1 MASYT
6 DSIPTFNPYVQT
18 IPVDEMISVGMYK
31 QQKYDEGIQKI
42 QTNIDNIA
50 GLDVVRDV
58 DKAYLQ
64 SKLNQLGNNLTSVAG
79 GDFSNFQLVNS
90 VNGMT
95 NQIAKDPNV
104 LNAIASAKTY
114 RKGLEDM
121 AAANKDG
128 KGSAS
133 HDWLYKTD
141 ANEWLNNQDI
151 NKTFTGGYKQYSNY
165 QKNAQE
171 VIKALVK
178 NETGKDVAFETG
190 PNGEMIVLDAMTR
203 TEIAGITPE
212 RIQSA
217 LMIGLSPNDWQ
228 SMQID
233 GRYNY
238 SNATPEQFVSDVNKS
253 YKTDYDKYK
262 TKRDEIAGAID
273 TANTIEVK
281 QRLQKDLDAY
291 DKELSRI
298 STEYGNVTKTF
309 AQGDVESAKAR
320 LHTTKWMNNFSQT
333 FASQSV
339 KQTFESS
346 PFIQVQQFKETKALD
361 YKKFMLTFE
370 QNERFEQTDNY
381 YKEEERQREERKE
394 KREVAALE
402 AAAQSQYGG
411 VNFSVNQNEL
421 PSVTIDR
428 IKNDMKI
435 DQGMIDKSDAEIT
448 AEFGKTGKAGWL
460 DVQRMRWQASPGSVD
475 IRLADHFNS
484 TEKTRRDILANES
497 MIADINNKAIAKFG
511 KIEDL
516 IPKGSKPIR
525 VTFPSGSYTYSPEDM
540 VNFNNI
546 KNKYIISTGGNTSSG
561 GGGAP
566 GTGSAGVIY
575 DDGRAKRELSNKDY
589 YLYLALKEKKSGS
602 QQTIVDNLNF
612 YNRNVNAP
620 YGKTIKNRND
630 FVAQEVKNRVVAM
643 QGVEYGISLDNEAQ
657 KTSFGNA
664 IQAWANKAD
673 SQKGGLANS
682 PGLDTTKLRA
692 IAGDLQNANIRVVE
706 GTRYAPEMYEITAAG
721 KDGVPQTFRIPADDY
736 NSVFRGKYNAAPQIQ
751 AVRPYITQMIRT
763 GGLTTALDGQK
774 TNLGNA
780 YLGHLDFSNVNYYG
794 VSGNII
800 KSKNTGLYSIR
811 VNLTDPIT
819 KKTIVEDYSYPSKS
833 WIDEG
838 KIYEALNGLT
848 DARIFQMIYGRTAT
862 TKELNAIKQGSQNP

>member
-171 VIKALVK
+171 VIKGLVK

-381 YKEEERQREERKE
+381 YKERAANLAE
-394 KREVAALE
+394 KKDAREVAALE

-484 TEKTRRDILANES
+484 TEKTRRDILATES
-497 MIADINNKAIAKFG
+497 MIADINNKADNLPGG

-516 IPKGSKPIR
+516 IPKGSQGQRI
-525 VTFPSGSYTYSPEDM
+525 TFPSGSYTYTPSDF
-540 VNFNNI
+540 VNMNEKI
-546 KNKYIISTGGNTSSG
+546 KKYQKFVAYSGGTGGYG
-561 GGGAP
+561 GGGAV
-566 GTGSAGVIY
+566 TY
-575 DDGRAKRELSNKDY
+575 DDALAKKELSAKEY
-589 YLYLALKEKKSGS
+589 YLFKSK
-602 QQTIVDNLNF
+602 TNPN
-612 YNRNVNAP
+612 
-620 YGKTIKNRND
+620 GKTQSKLKDIAYDYLVKVNIPYQKVIQAKND
-630 FVAQEVKNRVVAM
+630 FVAKEVKKRVVAM

-721 KDGVPQTFRIPADDY
+721 KDGVSQTFRIPADDY

>member
-18 IPVDEMISVGMYK
+18 IPVDEMIKVGMYK

-104 LNAIASAKTY
+104 LNAISSAKTY

-121 AAANKDG
+121 AAANKEG
-128 KGSAS
+128 KGAAS
-133 HDWLYKTD
+133 HDWLFKTD

-178 NETGKDVAFETG
+178 NETGQDVAIEYDK
-190 PNGEMIVLDAMTR
+190 NGKMIVLDAMTR
-203 TEIAGITPE
+203 TEISGITPE

-217 LMIGLSPNDWQ
+217 LMVGLSPNDWQ

-238 SNATPEQFVSDVNKS
+238 SNASPEQFVNDVNKS
-253 YKTDYDKYK
+253 YETDYNKYK
-262 TKRDEIAGAID
+262 AKRDEIAGAID

-298 STEYGNVTKTF
+298 STEYENVTKTF

-320 LHTTKWMNNFSQT
+320 LHSTKWINNFSQT

-339 KQTFESS
+339 KQTYESS
-346 PFIQVQQFKETKALD
+346 PFQQVKQFNETKALD
-361 YKKFMLTFE
+361 YKKFIMGFE
-370 QNERFEQTDNY
+370 QDERFHRDEMY
-381 YKEEERQREERKE
+381 YKERDDKRAEAKEARE
-394 KREVAALE
+394 AG
-402 AAAQSQYGG
+402 AAAGYGG
-411 VNFSVNQNEL
+411 VHFSVDQDEL
-421 PSVTIDR
+421 PEVTLDR
-428 IKNDMKI
+428 IAGDIKI
-435 DQGMIDKSDAEIT
+435 DETRINNADADIMAEFKKPGDKS
-448 AEFGKTGKAGWL
+448 WL
-460 DVQRMRWQASPGSVD
+460 DVQRMRWQTSPGSVD
-475 IRLADHFNS
+475 VRLADHFNS
-484 TEKTRRDILANES
+484 TERTRREIAANQA
-497 MIADINNKAIAKFG
+497 MIADINNKATSQYGTIDKY
-511 KIEDL
+511 
-516 IPKGSKPIR
+516 IPAGSKP
-525 VTFPSGSYTYSPEDM
+525 VTVNFPSGSYTYTPSEM
-540 VNFNNI
+540 VNFND
-546 KNKYIISTGGNTSSG
+546 KWKRYVKVSASGGTG
-561 GGGAP
+561 GGGA
-566 GTGSAGVIY
+566 SVSY
-575 DDGRAKRELSNKDY
+575 DDAKARQELSAKEY
-589 YLYLALKEKKSGS
+589 FLYQSLKNQSTPTAKTLAA
-602 QQTIVDNLNF
+602 NLRF
-612 YNRNVNAP
+612 YNQKVNIP
-620 YGKTIKNRND
+620 YEKVIQAKND
-630 FVAQEVKNRVVAM
+630 FVAKEVKQRVVAM
-643 QGVEYGISLDNEAQ
+643 QGMEYGISLDNEAQ

-664 IQAWANKAD
+664 VQAWANLAD

-682 PGLDTTKLRA
+682 PGLDVTELRA

-706 GTRYAPEMYEITAAG
+706 GTRYSPAMYEVTVSDKKG
-721 KDGVPQTFRIPADDY
+721 TTQTFRVPPEDY
-736 NSVFRGKYNAAPQIQ
+736 DSVFRGRYNASPEIA
-751 AVRPYITQMIRT
+751 AVRPYMTQMVRT

-774 TNLGNA
+774 TNIGNA
-780 YLGHLDFSNVNYYG
+780 YLGRLDFSNVEYYG
-794 VSGNII
+794 ISGNII
-800 KSKNTGLYSIR
+800 KSKNNGLYSIR

-819 KKTIVEDYSYPSKS
+819 KKTIVEDFSYPSKS

-838 KIYEALNGLT
+838 KIYAALNGLT
-848 DARIFQMIYGRTAT
+848 DARIFQMIYGRTPT

>member
-1 MASYT
+1 
-6 DSIPTFNPYVQT
+6 
-18 IPVDEMISVGMYK
+18 MIKVGMYK

-64 SKLNQLGNNLTSVAG
+64 SKLNQLGNNLATVAG

-133 HDWLYKTD
+133 HDWLFKTD

-151 NKTFTGGYKQYSNY
+151 KKTFNGGYKQYSNY

-178 NETGKDVAFETG
+178 NETGKDVAFEYDA
-190 PNGEMIVLDAMTR
+190 NGKMIVLDAMTR
-203 TEIAGITPE
+203 TEISGITPE

-217 LMIGLSPNDWQ
+217 LMVGLSPNDWQ

-253 YKTDYDKYK
+253 YQTDYNKYK
-262 TKRDEIAGAID
+262 AKRDEIAGAID
-273 TANTIEVK
+273 TASTIEAK
-281 QRLQKDLDAY
+281 QRLQQDLDAY

-320 LHTTKWMNNFSQT
+320 LHSTKWINNFSQT

-339 KQTFESS
+339 KQTYESS
-346 PFIQVQQFKETKALD
+346 PFIQVKQFNETKALD
-361 YKKFMLTFE
+361 YKKFMLKFE
-370 QNERFEQTDNY
+370 QDERFKQYDLY
-381 YKEEERQREERKE
+381 YKEEDLKIAKKKLKLEE
-394 KREVAALE
+394 E
-402 AAAQSQYGG
+402 AAAGYGG
-411 VNFSVNQNEL
+411 VHFSVDQDEL
-421 PSVTIDR
+421 PEVTIGR
-428 IKNDMKI
+428 IAGDIKI
-435 DQGMIDKSDAEIT
+435 DETRINNADAAIM
-448 AEFGKTGKAGWL
+448 AEFKKPGDKGWL
-460 DVQRMRWQASPGSVD
+460 DVQRMRWQSGGDVD
-475 IRLADHFNS
+475 VRLADHFNA
-484 TEKTRRDILANES
+484 TEPARRDIAANKA
-497 MIADINNKAIAKFG
+497 MIADINNKATAAYGTIDKY
-511 KIEDL
+511 
-516 IPKGSKPIR
+516 IPKGSQNVK
-525 VTFPSGSYTYSPEDM
+525 VTFPSGSYTYTPSEM
-540 VNFNNI
+540 VDFND
-546 KNKYIISTGGNTSSG
+546 KWKRYVSVTSSG
-561 GGGAP
+561 GTGGGGAAV
-566 GTGSAGVIY
+566 SY
-575 DDGRAKRELSNKDY
+575 DDAKAKQELSSKEYFLYESLKNQNTSTAKTLAEKLRY
-589 YLYLALKEKKSGS
+589 YNEK
-602 QQTIVDNLNF
+602 
-612 YNRNVNAP
+612 VNMP
-620 YGKTIKNRND
+620 YEKIIKAKND
-630 FVAQEVKNRVVAM
+630 FVAKEVKQRVVAM
-643 QGVEYGISLDNEAQ
+643 QGMEYGISLNNEAQ

-664 IQAWANKAD
+664 IQAWANLAD
-673 SQKGGLANS
+673 SQDGGLANS
-682 PGLDTTKLRA
+682 PGLDVTQLRA
-692 IAGDLQNANIRVVE
+692 IAGDLQNANIRIVE
-706 GTRYAPEMYEITAAG
+706 GTRYAPAMYEVTVSDKKG
-721 KDGVPQTFRIPADDY
+721 TTQTFRVPPEDY
-736 NSVFRGKYNAAPQIQ
+736 NSVFRGRYNAAPEIA
-751 AVRPYITQMIRT
+751 AVRPYMTQMVRT

-774 TNLGNA
+774 TNIGNA
-780 YLGHLDFSNVNYYG
+780 YLGRLDFPSVDYYG
-794 VSGNII
+794 ISGNII
-800 KSKNTGLYSIR
+800 KSQNTGLYSVR

-819 KKTIVEDYSYPSKS
+819 KKTIVEDFSYPSKS

-838 KIYEALNGLT
+838 KIYAALNGLT
-848 DARIFQMIYGRTAT
+848 DARIFQMIYGRTPT

>member
-6 DSIPTFNPYVQT
+6 DTVPTFNPYVQT
-18 IPVDEMISVGMYK
+18 IPVDEMIKVGMYK

-64 SKLNQLGNNLTSVAG
+64 SKLNQLGNNLATVAG

-133 HDWLYKTD
+133 HDWLFKTD

-151 NKTFTGGYKQYSNY
+151 KKTFNGGYKQYSNY

-178 NETGKDVAFETG
+178 NETGKDVAFEYDA
-190 PNGEMIVLDAMTR
+190 NGKMIVLDAMTR
-203 TEIAGITPE
+203 TEISGITPE

-217 LMIGLSPNDWQ
+217 LMVGLSPNDWQ

-253 YKTDYDKYK
+253 YQTDYNKYK
-262 TKRDEIAGAID
+262 AKRDEIAGAID
-273 TANTIEVK
+273 TASTIEAK
-281 QRLQKDLDAY
+281 QRLQQDLDAY

-320 LHTTKWMNNFSQT
+320 LHSTKWINNFSQT

-339 KQTFESS
+339 KQTYESS
-346 PFIQVQQFKETKALD
+346 PFIQVKQFNETKALD
-361 YKKFMLTFE
+361 YKKFMLKFE
-370 QNERFEQTDNY
+370 QDERFKQYDLY
-381 YKEEERQREERKE
+381 YKEEDLKIAKKKLKLEE
-394 KREVAALE
+394 E
-402 AAAQSQYGG
+402 AAAGYGG
-411 VNFSVNQNEL
+411 VHFSVDQDEL
-421 PSVTIDR
+421 PEVTIGR
-428 IKNDMKI
+428 IAGDIKI
-435 DQGMIDKSDAEIT
+435 DETRINNADAAIM
-448 AEFGKTGKAGWL
+448 AEFKKPGDKGWL
-460 DVQRMRWQASPGSVD
+460 DVQRMRWQSGGDVD
-475 IRLADHFNS
+475 VRLADHFNA
-484 TEKTRRDILANES
+484 TEPARRDIAANKA
-497 MIADINNKAIAKFG
+497 MIADINNKATAAYGTIDKY
-511 KIEDL
+511 
-516 IPKGSKPIR
+516 IPKGSQNVK
-525 VTFPSGSYTYSPEDM
+525 VTFPSGSYTYTPSEM
-540 VNFNNI
+540 VDFND
-546 KNKYIISTGGNTSSG
+546 KWKRYVSVTSSG
-561 GGGAP
+561 GTGGGGAAV
-566 GTGSAGVIY
+566 SY
-575 DDGRAKRELSNKDY
+575 DDAKAKQELSSKEYFLYESLKNQNTSTAKTLAEKLRY
-589 YLYLALKEKKSGS
+589 YNEK
-602 QQTIVDNLNF
+602 
-612 YNRNVNAP
+612 VNMP
-620 YGKTIKNRND
+620 YEKIIKAKND
-630 FVAQEVKNRVVAM
+630 FVAKEVKQRVVAM
-643 QGVEYGISLDNEAQ
+643 QGMEYGISLNNEAQ

-664 IQAWANKAD
+664 IQAWANLAD
-673 SQKGGLANS
+673 SQDGGLANS
-682 PGLDTTKLRA
+682 PGLDVTQLRA
-692 IAGDLQNANIRVVE
+692 IAGDLQNANIRIVE
-706 GTRYAPEMYEITAAG
+706 GTRYAPAMYEVTVSDKKG
-721 KDGVPQTFRIPADDY
+721 TTQTFRVPPEDY
-736 NSVFRGKYNAAPQIQ
+736 NSVFRGRYNAAPEIA
-751 AVRPYITQMIRT
+751 AVRPYMTQMVRT

-774 TNLGNA
+774 TNIGNA
-780 YLGHLDFSNVNYYG
+780 YLGRLDFPSVDYYG
-794 VSGNII
+794 ISGNII
-800 KSKNTGLYSIR
+800 KSQNTGLYSVR

-819 KKTIVEDYSYPSKS
+819 KKTIVEDFSYPSKS

-838 KIYEALNGLT
+838 KIYAALNGLT
-848 DARIFQMIYGRTAT
+848 DARIFQMIYGRTPT

>member
-18 IPVDEMISVGMYK
+18 IPVDEMIKVGMYK

-50 GLDVVRDV
+50 GLDVIRDV

-64 SKLNQLGNNLTSVAG
+64 SKLNQLGNNLATVAG

-133 HDWLYKTD
+133 HDWLFKTD

-151 NKTFTGGYKQYSNY
+151 KKTFNGGYKQYSNY

-178 NETGKDVAFETG
+178 NETGKDVAFEYDK
-190 PNGEMIVLDAMTR
+190 NGKMIVLDAMTR
-203 TEIAGITPE
+203 TEISGITPE

-217 LMIGLSPNDWQ
+217 LMVGLSPNDWQ

-238 SNATPEQFVSDVNKS
+238 SNASPEQFVSDVNKS
-253 YKTDYDKYK
+253 YETDYNKYK
-262 TKRDEIAGAID
+262 AKRDEIAGAID
-273 TANTIEVK
+273 TATTIEVK

-320 LHTTKWMNNFSQT
+320 LHSTKWINNFSQT

-339 KQTFESS
+339 KQTYESS
-346 PFIQVQQFKETKALD
+346 PFIQVKQFNETKALD
-361 YKKFMLTFE
+361 YKKFMLGFE
-370 QNERFEQTDNY
+370 QDERFHKDDMY
-381 YKEEERQREERKE
+381 YKEREDKRAEAKE
-394 KREVAALE
+394 KRE
-402 AAAQSQYGG
+402 AAADLGYGG
-411 VNFSVNQNEL
+411 VHFSVDQNEL
-421 PSVTIDR
+421 PEVTLSR
-428 IKNDMKI
+428 IAGDIKI
-435 DQGMIDKSDAEIT
+435 DETRLNNSDADIM
-448 AEFGKTGKAGWL
+448 AEFGKTGDKGWL
-460 DVQRMRWQASPGSVD
+460 EVQKMRWQSGGAVD
-475 IRLADHFNS
+475 IRLADHFNA
-484 TEKTRRDILANES
+484 TEPARREIAANRA
-497 MIADINNKAIAKFG
+497 MIADINKKADNLPGG

-516 IPKGSKPIR
+516 IPEGSQGQK
-525 VTFPSGSYTYSPEDM
+525 VTFPSGSYTYTPKDFVE
-540 VNFNNI
+540 FND
-546 KNKYIISTGGNTSSG
+546 KWKRYVTVSSSGGTG
-561 GGGAP
+561 GGGA
-566 GTGSAGVIY
+566 SVSY
-575 DDGRAKRELSNKDY
+575 DDAKARQELSAKELFLYQSLKNQNTATAKTLADKLRY
-589 YLYLALKEKKSGS
+589 YNEK
-602 QQTIVDNLNF
+602 
-612 YNRNVNAP
+612 VNIP
-620 YGKTIKNRND
+620 YEKVIQAKND
-630 FVAQEVKNRVVAM
+630 FIAKEVKNRVVAM
-643 QGVEYGISLDNEAQ
+643 QGMEYGISLNNEAQ

-664 IQAWANKAD
+664 IQAWANLAD
-673 SQKGGLANS
+673 SQDGGLANS
-682 PGLDTTKLRA
+682 PGLDVTQLRA

-706 GTRYAPEMYEITAAG
+706 GTKYAPAMYEVTVADKKG
-721 KDGVPQTFRIPADDY
+721 TTQTFRVPPEDY
-736 NSVFRGKYNAAPQIQ
+736 NSVFRGKYNAAPEIQ
-751 AVRPYITQMIRT
+751 AVRPYMTQMVRV
-763 GGLTTALDGQK
+763 GGYTTALDGQK
-774 TNLGNA
+774 TNIGNA
-780 YLGHLDFSNVNYYG
+780 YLGRIDFSNVEYYG
-794 VSGNII
+794 ISGNII
-800 KSKNTGLYSIR
+800 KSKNNGLYSIR

-819 KKTIVEDYSYPSKS
+819 KQTIVEDFSYPSKS

-838 KIYEALNGLT
+838 KIYAAINGLT
-848 DARIFQMIYGRTAT
+848 DAKIFQMIYGRTPT

>member
-18 IPVDEMISVGMYK
+18 IPVDEMIKVGMYK

-64 SKLNQLGNNLTSVAG
+64 SKLNQLGNNLATVAG

-133 HDWLYKTD
+133 HDWLFKTD

-151 NKTFTGGYKQYSNY
+151 KKTFNGGYKQYSNY

-171 VIKALVK
+171 VIKGLVK
-178 NETGKDVAFETG
+178 NETGKDVAFEYDK
-190 PNGEMIVLDAMTR
+190 NGKMIVLDAMTR
-203 TEIAGITPE
+203 TEISGITPE

-217 LMIGLSPNDWQ
+217 LMVGLSPNDWQ

-238 SNATPEQFVSDVNKS
+238 SNASPEQFVSDVNKS
-253 YKTDYDKYK
+253 YETDYNKYK
-262 TKRDEIAGAID
+262 AKRDEIAGAID
-273 TANTIEVK
+273 TATTIEVK

-320 LHTTKWMNNFSQT
+320 LHSTKWINNFSQT

-339 KQTFESS
+339 KQTYVSS
-346 PFIQVQQFKETKALD
+346 PYEQKRQFEVTHAQDWRKFTLGLEKD
-361 YKKFMLTFE
+361 YAFHADDQKWKK
-370 QNERFEQTDNY
+370 
-381 YKEEERQREERKE
+381 REDRRAEAKE
-394 KREVAALE
+394 KRE
-402 AAAQSQYGG
+402 AAADLGYGG
-411 VNFSVNQNEL
+411 VHFSVDQNEL
-421 PSVTIDR
+421 PEVTLDR
-428 IKNDMKI
+428 IIFDNNIDNKI
-435 DQGMIDKSDAEIT
+435 IDAKDADIM
-448 AEFGKTGKAGWL
+448 AEFKKPGDKGWL

-475 IRLADHFNS
+475 IRLADHFNA
-484 TEKTRRDILANES
+484 TEPARREIAANKA
-497 MIADINNKAIAKFG
+497 MIADINNKADAKYG
-511 KIEDL
+511 KMEDM
-516 IPKGSKPIR
+516 IPAGSKSMK
-525 VTFPSGSYTYSPEDM
+525 VTFPNGSYTYTPEEM
-540 VNFNNI
+540 VNFNN
-546 KNKYIISTGGNTSSG
+546 KVKKYESYTTGASYGMAGSSPST
-561 GGGAP
+561 
-566 GTGSAGVIY
+566 VQY
-575 DDGRAKRELSNKDY
+575 DDKKAKAELSAKEY
-589 YLYLALKEKKSGS
+589 YLYETYKNPRYDSQKVLANSLRY
-602 QQTIVDNLNF
+602 
-612 YNRNVNAP
+612 YNQNVNMPFQKKVEA
-620 YGKTIKNRND
+620 KNS
-630 FVAQEVKNRVVAM
+630 FVAQQVKERVIAM
-643 QGVEYGISLDNEAQ
+643 QGMEYGISLNNEAQ

-664 IQAWANKAD
+664 IQAWANLAD
-673 SQKGGLANS
+673 SQDGGLANS
-682 PGLDTTKLRA
+682 PGLDVTKLRA

-706 GTRYAPEMYEITAAG
+706 GTRYAPAMYEITAAG
-721 KDGVPQTFRIPADDY
+721 KDGVPQTFRVPAEDY
-736 NSVFRGKYNAAPQIQ
+736 NSVFRGKYNAAPEIQ
-751 AVRPYITQMIRT
+751 AVRPYMTQMVRV
-763 GGLTTALDGQK
+763 GGYTTALDGQK
-774 TNLGNA
+774 TNIGNS
-780 YLGHLDFSNVNYYG
+780 YLGTLDFPSVDYYG

-800 KSKNTGLYSIR
+800 KSKNNGLYSIR

-819 KKTIVEDYSYPSKS
+819 KQTIVEDFSYPSKS

-838 KIYEALNGLT
+838 KIHDALNGLT
-848 DARIFQMIYGRTAT
+848 DARIFQMIYGRTPT

>member
-6 DSIPTFNPYVQT
+6 DNPITFNPYVQT
-18 IPVDEMISVGMYK
+18 IPVDEMIKVGMYK

-104 LNAIASAKTY
+104 LNAISSAKTY

-133 HDWLYKTD
+133 HDWLFKID

-178 NETGKDVAFETG
+178 NETGKDVAFEYDK
-190 PNGEMIVLDAMTR
+190 NGKMIVLDAMTR
-203 TEIAGITPE
+203 TEISGITPE

-217 LMIGLSPNDWQ
+217 LMVGLSPNDWQ

-238 SNATPEQFVSDVNKS
+238 SNASPEQFVSDVNKS
-253 YKTDYDKYK
+253 YETDYNKYK

-281 QRLQKDLDAY
+281 ERLQKDLDAY

-320 LHTTKWMNNFSQT
+320 LHSTKWINNFSQT

-339 KQTFESS
+339 KQTYESN
-346 PFIQVQQFKETKALD
+346 PFIQVKQFNETKALD
-361 YKKFMLTFE
+361 YKKFMLGFE
-370 QNERFEQTDNY
+370 QDERFHKDDIY
-381 YKEEERQREERKE
+381 YKERAQRLAEQKE
-394 KREVAALE
+394 AREAGAT
-402 AAAQSQYGG
+402 SGYGG
-411 VNFSVNQNEL
+411 VHFSVDENDL
-421 PSVTIDR
+421 PEVTLEKIATD
-428 IKNDMKI
+428 IKI
-435 DQGMIDKSDAEIT
+435 DENNINKVDADIMAKFNKPGDT
-448 AEFGKTGKAGWL
+448 GWL
-460 DVQRMRWQASPGSVD
+460 DVQRMRWQSGKDVD

-484 TEKTRRDILANES
+484 TERTRRDIAANQA
-497 MIADINNKAIAKFG
+497 MIADINNKAISKFG
-511 KIEDL
+511 KIEES
-516 IPKGSKPIR
+516 IPAGSKPIT
-525 VTFPSGSYTYSPEDM
+525 VTFPSGSYTYTPAEIVD
-540 VNFNNI
+540 FNS
-546 KNKYIISTGGNTSSG
+546 KVKRYQVMHTSSKSAGMYG
-561 GGGAP
+561 GGG
-566 GTGSAGVIY
+566 GVSY
-575 DDGRAKRELSNKDY
+575 DFEKAKAELSPKEYYLFKSKVNPEGKTQNYLKEVSKDY
-589 YLYLALKEKKSGS
+589 LYKVNIPYQKTLEAKNSFIA
-602 QQTIVDNLNF
+602 QQ
-612 YNRNVNAP
+612 
-620 YGKTIKNRND
+620 
-630 FVAQEVKNRVVAM
+630 VKDRVVAM
-643 QGVEYGISLDNEAQ
+643 QGMEYGISLDNEAQ

-664 IQAWANKAD
+664 LQAWANLAD
-673 SQKGGLANS
+673 SQKEGLANS
-682 PGLDTTKLRA
+682 PGLSTTELRA
-692 IAGDLQNANIRVVE
+692 IAGDIQNANIRVVE
-706 GTRYAPEMYEITAAG
+706 GTKYAPAMYEITAADKKG
-721 KDGVPQTFRIPADDY
+721 NTQTFRVPPEDY
-736 NSVFRGKYNAAPQIQ
+736 DSVFRGKYNASPEIA
-751 AVRPYITQMIRT
+751 AVRPYMTQMIRT
-763 GGLTTALDGQK
+763 GGMTTALDGQK
-774 TNLGNA
+774 TNMANS
-780 YLGHLDFSNVNYYG
+780 YLGRIDFPSVNYYG
-794 VSGNII
+794 ISGNII
-800 KSKNTGLYSIR
+800 KSPNTGLYSVR
-811 VNLTDPIT
+811 VNLIDPIT
-819 KKTIVEDYSYPSKS
+819 NKLIQDDISYPLKG
-833 WIDEG
+833 WIPEVAIHD
-838 KIYEALNGLT
+838 ALTGLN
-848 DARIFQMIYGRTAT
+848 DATIFRMIYGRTPT
-862 TKELNAIKQGSQNP
+862 TKELDAIKKGSQNP

>member
-18 IPVDEMISVGMYK
+18 IPVDEMIKVGMYK

-64 SKLNQLGNNLTSVAG
+64 SKLNQLGNNLATVAG

-128 KGSAS
+128 KGAAS
-133 HDWLYKTD
+133 HDWLFKTD

-151 NKTFTGGYKQYSNY
+151 KKTFNGGYKQYSNY

-171 VIKALVK
+171 VIKGLVK
-178 NETGKDVAFETG
+178 NETGKDVAFEYDKDG
-190 PNGEMIVLDAMTR
+190 KMIVLDAMTR

-217 LMIGLSPNDWQ
+217 LMVGLSPNDWQ

-238 SNATPEQFVSDVNKS
+238 SNASPEQFVSDVNKS
-253 YKTDYDKYK
+253 YETDYNKYK
-262 TKRDEIAGAID
+262 AKRDEIAGAID
-273 TANTIEVK
+273 TATTIEVK

-320 LHTTKWMNNFSQT
+320 LHSTKWINNFSQT

-339 KQTFESS
+339 KQTYVSS
-346 PFIQVQQFKETKALD
+346 PYEQKRQFEVTHAQDWRKFTLGLEKDYAFHADDQKWKE
-361 YKKFMLTFE
+361 
-370 QNERFEQTDNY
+370 
-381 YKEEERQREERKE
+381 REDRRAESKE
-394 KREVAALE
+394 KRE
-402 AAAQSQYGG
+402 AAADLGYGG
-411 VNFSVNQNEL
+411 VHFSVDQNEL
-421 PSVTIDR
+421 PEVTLDR
-428 IKNDMKI
+428 INTDTKI
-435 DQGMIDKSDAEIT
+435 DEARINNSDAKIM
-448 AEFGKTGKAGWL
+448 AEFKKPGDQGWL
-460 DVQRMRWQASPGSVD
+460 DVQRMRWQSGEDVD
-475 IRLADHFNS
+475 VRLSDHFNA
-484 TEKTRRDILANES
+484 TEPARREVAANKT
-497 MIADINNKAIAKFG
+497 MIADINNKATAAYGTVDKY
-511 KIEDL
+511 
-516 IPKGSKPIR
+516 IPEGSKP
-525 VTFPSGSYTYSPEDM
+525 VTVNFPSGSYTYTPKDF
-540 VNFNNI
+540 VDFNE
-546 KNKYIISTGGNTSSG
+546 KFKRYVTTSGSRGSRTSTQQAS
-561 GGGAP
+561 
-566 GTGSAGVIY
+566 Y
-575 DDGRAKRELSNKDY
+575 DLVKAKAELSAKEY
-589 YLYLALKEKKSGS
+589 YLLESRIKQTGAA
-602 QQTIVDNLNF
+602 QQLLTKNLVY
-612 YNRNVNAP
+612 YNENVNKP
-620 YGKTIKNRND
+620 YEKVIQAKND
-630 FVAQEVKNRVVAM
+630 FVAKEVKERVVAM
-643 QGVEYGISLDNEAQ
+643 QGMEYGISLNNEAQ

-664 IQAWANKAD
+664 IQAWANLAD
-673 SQKGGLANS
+673 SQDGGLANS
-682 PGLDTTKLRA
+682 PGLNVTQLRE
-692 IAGDLQNANIRVVE
+692 IAGDLQNANITVVE
-706 GTRYAPEMYEITAAG
+706 GTRYAPAMYEVTVSDKKG
-721 KDGVPQTFRIPADDY
+721 TTQTFRVPPEDY
-736 NSVFRGKYNAAPQIQ
+736 DSVFRGKYNASPEIQ
-751 AVRPYITQMIRT
+751 AVRPYMTQMVRT
-763 GGLTTALDGQK
+763 GGSTTALDGEK
-774 TNLGNA
+774 TNIGNS
-780 YLGHLDFSNVNYYG
+780 YLGRMDFSNVNYYG
-794 VSGNII
+794 ISGNII
-800 KSKNTGLYSIR
+800 KSQNSGLYSIR

-819 KKTIVEDYSYPSKS
+819 KKTIVEDFSYPSKS

-838 KIYEALNGLT
+838 KIYAALNGLT
-848 DARIFQMIYGRTAT
+848 DARIFQMIYGRTPT